1 METITQLEL
10 AITPFFQATAEG
22 LAPLMKFFSFL
33 GTEQFFLVVM
43 PLLLWCLDTQLGLRI
58 GFMLVLTNTVKP
70 ALKLAFHWP
79 RPYWIDPQVKAL
91 ASESSFGMP
100 SGHAQDAASL
110 WGLLAASLRRW
121 WVTVIALI
129 VILMIG
135 LSRIYLGVHFAHDV
149 LTGWAV
155 GIILV
160 ILFLMLEKPVS
171 AWFSRMNFG
180 GKCLFAVAAAAVILL
195 AGYGVRWSLG
205 SFSIPQEWASNAALQ
220 WPDDPINPLDMGGFV
235 MISALAFG
243 LILGLA
249 LLSLTRTK
257 MLVEGSPL
265 QLAGRYLIGMVG
277 LFALYY
283 GLRLIFPAEPEAL
296 AQVFRFVRYAIVGLW
311 AVFIAPWLFIRLKL
325 AQRG

>member
-1 METITQLEL
+1 METISELEL
-10 AITPFFQATAEG
+10 AITPFFQASAQG

-43 PLLLWCLDTQLGLRI
+43 PLLLWCLDPRLGLRI
-58 GFMLVLTNTVKP
+58 AFMLALTNSVKP

-79 RPYWIDPQVKAL
+79 RPYWVDPQVTAL

-121 WVTVIALI
+121 WVTVVAVI

-149 LTGWAV
+149 LAGWAV

-160 ILFLMLEKPVS
+160 ILFMLLEKPVS
-171 AWFSRMNFG
+171 AWFNRLNFG
-180 GKCLFAVAAAAVILL
+180 GKSLAAVAAAALILL
-195 AGYGVRWSLG
+195 AGFAVRWSLG
-205 SFSIPQEWASNAALQ
+205 GWSLPPEWISNAALQ
-220 WPDDPINPLDMGGFV
+220 WPDDPIDPLEMGGFV
-235 MISALAFG
+235 MISALTFG

-249 LLSLTRTK
+249 LLSLTGANMR
-257 MLVEGSPL
+257 VEGSGL
-265 QLAGRYLIGMVG
+265 QLAGRYLVGMLG
-277 LFALYY
+277 LFTLYF
-283 GLRLIFPAEPEAL
+283 GLKLIFPTEPEAL
-296 AQVFRFVRYAIVGLW
+296 AQIFRFVRYAVVGLW
-311 AVFIAPWLFIRLKL
+311 AVFAAPWLFIRLKL
-325 AQRG
+325 AQPG